1 MTSLTNP
8 ALSERTNRR
17 VEGMNILWLNSG
29 LLLPLDKG
37 GKLRT
42 WHVMRH
48 LASRHEITYL
58 SFSDPVQT
66 ADEREGMRAVCAHLR
81 TIPRSDPAKG
91 TTRFYLDA
99 ARHVIDR
106 VPYAVAKYRSAA
118 FRHELAQVLDQR
130 SFDAIVCDFLP
141 PVVNLPER
149 LPCPSILF
157 THNVEAEIWR
167 RHAENARGPVARA
180 LLGQQWRRMLRFERE
195 ALSRFDLVLAVSE
208 ADRQTFQ
215 RLYPGALRTPAHVVQ
230 TGVDTT
236 YFAPPS
242 GPAEAGHHR
251 DTSSLAKAGGHRDAS
266 GPAEA
271 GGHRDAS
278 GPAEAGSHR
287 DTSSLAQAGRHRKH
301 LVFTGSMD
309 WLPNEDG
316 MQYFVHQI
324 LPRIRE
330 AEPDVTLSII
340 GRAPTPAVKR
350 LADEAGIEVTGRVDD
365 VRPHIA
371 AGAIYVVPLR
381 IGGGTRL
388 KIFEAMAMGKAVVST
403 TIGAEGLPVTA
414 GQDVVIADEPAEFA
428 RSVVDLIRDDA
439 ARRRIETAAR
449 QLVVERYDW
458 SAVAQDF
465 EDALTRVCALD
476 AAPSL
481 PRRAGVEAT
490 A

>member
-1 MTSLTNP
+1 
-8 ALSERTNRR
+8 
-17 VEGMNILWLNSG
+17 MNILWLNAG

-58 SFSDPVQT
+58 SFSDPAQT
-66 ADEREGMRAVCAHLR
+66 VGEREGMRAVCTHLR
-81 TIPRSDPAKG
+81 TIPRTDPAKG

-118 FRHELAQVLDQR
+118 FRHELEQVLDQR

-208 ADRQTFQ
+208 ADGQTFE
-215 RLYPGALRTPAHVVQ
+215 RLYPGALKAPAHVVQ

-236 YFAPPS
+236 YFAPP
-242 GPAEAGHHR
+242 GPAKAGHHR
-251 DTSSLAKAGGHRDAS
+251 N
-266 GPAEA
+266 
-271 GGHRDAS
+271 
-278 GPAEAGSHR
+278 
-287 DTSSLAQAGRHRKH
+287 H

-316 MQYFVHQI
+316 MQYFVQQI

-350 LADEAGIEVTGRVDD
+350 LADQAGIEVTGRVDD

-371 AGAIYVVPLR
+371 AGAIYIVPLR

-403 TIGAEGLPVTA
+403 TIGAEGLPVTP
-414 GQDVVIADEPAEFA
+414 GHDIVIADEPADFA

-465 EDALTRVCALD
+465 EHALTRVCAMD
-476 AAPSL
+476 AEPSL
-481 PRRAGVEAT
+481 RRRAGLEAT